1 MIEIL
6 LFSIITALVYMLMAT
21 GFNLVLGVAKMV
33 NLAYGAQII
42 LTAYIAST
50 LLAHL
55 PLPIAV
61 AGAIAISTAA
71 GGLIWLVMWLFRRDL
86 ILSIVSSIAIALL
99 IEGLLLKVYGTR
111 QISLTIVSGEV
122 AGISAQWVLAASASI
137 ASLLAYYVLVGRT
150 MLGKKMA
157 AVAENDELARY
168 MGIGVKLVSLSAFL
182 LASLLA
188 SIASIAIT
196 PLYAVYPHI
205 GWYYLTIVLAVV
217 VIGGLGSS
225 IGSLASS
232 MILSLSQSF
241 AAYYIGTSAKDLLP
255 LVILIATLM
264 VRPEGIFGRGV
275 RWA

>member
-1 MIEIL
+1 LIEIL

-42 LTAYIAST
+42 VTAYMAST
-50 LLAHL
+50 LSTYL
-55 PLPIAV
+55 PLPLAIV
-61 AGAIAISTAA
+61 GAIALSTAA

-86 ILSIVSSIAIALL
+86 VLSIVSSIAIALL
-99 IEGLLLKVYGTR
+99 VEGLLLKIYGSR
-111 QISLTIVSGEV
+111 QLSLLIAPGEV
-122 AGISAQWVLAASASI
+122 AGISAQWVFAAAASI
-137 ASLLAYYVLVGRT
+137 ASLLAYYMLTEHT

-168 MGIGVKLVSLSAFL
+168 MGISVKIVSLSSFL

-196 PLYAVYPHI
+196 PLYAIYPHI
-205 GWYYLTIVLAVV
+205 AWYYLTIVLAVV

-225 IGSLASS
+225 LGSLASS

-264 VRPEGIFGRGV
+264 ARPEGIFGRGV